1 MPESMLTF
9 SILIVVEQP
18 QQSKLDCRAASTI
31 KARQQGISILE
42 IVKRG
47 CWSRKKM
54 FTKFYDKDITNS
66 NYNDF
71 DYTSVV
77 LSQI

>member
-1 MPESMLTF
+1 MSNARIDVNIFHPHS
-9 SILIVVEQP
+9 
-18 QQSKLDCRAASTI
+18 CRAASTI

-54 FTKFYDKDITNS
+54 FTKFYDEDITNS